1 MPSILPG
8 KVSEVRINRAGD
20 NFSSEFT
27 EFLNTVVECQ
37 NFCWADEGEGK
48 RVKEEDQ
55 VFALEVGQLEF
66 FQLAIDY
73 SSAFEVRCRLRNQSL
88 CPLKAVAGR
97 LRFSRNSTT

>member
-55 VFALEVGQLEF
+55 VFALEVGQL
-66 FQLAIDY
+66 QLLELSVDDGGTRPVG
-73 SSAFEVRCRLRNQSL
+73 SRLGDEGLGPLEAVPGSL
-88 CPLKAVAGR
+88 GLGGDGTA
-97 LRFSRNSTT
+97 